1 MTGGRPGPRRRRTAL
16 AVLCVVLG
24 ASGALAGQ
32 TQPPAPA
39 PGSTAAALA
48 SQRVAESFTL
58 FFYNRPIVVFRAR
71 VLGRSPSERAG
82 GAGRLLHDLVA
93 QRVTGPVEARP
104 FESGTIIN
112 VASRIVF
119 MIAAEDV
126 DDLAGETLD
135 GVTAKATASLQQALS
150 EADEARAP
158 WVLLRSSALA
168 AAAIAAALLVLWTL
182 TRARQR
188 ISAAL
193 LGVAERKMAKVGDAA
208 LEALRTSRVI
218 DVQRHLI
225 TAGLTAIDL
234 VVIYSATTF
243 VLRQFPYTRAW
254 GESMSGFLLMT
265 VETLTLNA
273 MRALPGLFTVAII
286 FTVTRLLVRA
296 AGAWFH
302 AVERG
307 QAHSRWIHPETA
319 TPTRRLVAALLWIF
333 AAVVAYP
340 YMPGSQTDAFKGV
353 SVFLGLM
360 VTFGSSGL
368 VNQIMSGFMVTY
380 SRALRVGDFVKIGD
394 VEGTVEHIGVLSTKV
409 RTLKNEE
416 VTIPNAVVVAQTTTD
431 YSRLADSEGV
441 FTPTSVT
448 IGYDAPWRQV
458 HELLLQ
464 AAARTPGL
472 RADPK
477 PVVLQA
483 GLEDFYV
490 KYTLFVCLER
500 QQSRPFT
507 LGALHANIQDLFNEY
522 GVQIMSP
529 NYVLDP
535 AAPKLVPKDQW
546 FAAPAS
552 PAASQDIGTVHST
565 RSSAP
570 ALSGGRPAE

>member
-1 MTGGRPGPRRRRTAL
+1 MTGGRPGPRWHRTAL

-24 ASGALAGQ
+24 ASGVLAGQ
-32 TQPPAPA
+32 TQTPAPA

-48 SQRVAESFTL
+48 SQRVPENFTL

-71 VLGRSPSERAG
+71 VLGRSPSERAV

-104 FESGTIIN
+104 FENGTIIN

-234 VVIYSATTF
+234 VVIYTATTF

-368 VNQIMSGFMVTY
+368 VNQVMSGFMVTY

-394 VEGTVEHIGVLSTKV
+394 VEGTVGHIGVLSTKV

-535 AAPKLVPKDQW
+535 AAPKLVPKEQW